1 MRRGVIASC
10 WGARALRVAGDRCA
24 PFAYRESMTDFSID
38 EAAAALG
45 EGRLVGVPTDTV
57 YGIAADP
64 FQQASL
70 ERLFEIKGRPG
81 IKPIAL
87 LVASV
92 DQGATLAAFSDLAQD
107 LAARHWPGALTLILP
122 RLDSTPAWL
131 GDAARRTVGLRC
143 PDHEVTLALLE
154 RVGPLAVTSA
164 NPAGQSAA
172 VDADEAEALFGDE
185 VAGYLAGQAS
195 GGVASTILDITAASP
210 LLLRKGPVADPI
222 DRR

>member
-1 MRRGVIASC
+1 MSEFTI
-10 WGARALRVAGDRCA
+10 
-24 PFAYRESMTDFSID
+24 E
-38 EAAAALG
+38 EAAGALAT
-45 EGRLVGVPTDTV
+45 GRLVGVPTDTV

-64 FQQASL
+64 FQQEAL

-107 LAARHWPGALTLILP
+107 MAARHWPGALTLVLP
-122 RLDSTPAWL
+122 RLDSTPPWL
-131 GDAARRTVGLRC
+131 GDTGRRTVGLRC
-143 PDHEVTLALLE
+143 PAHDVTLALLE
-154 RVGPLAVTSA
+154 RVGPLAVSSA

-172 VDADEAEALFGDE
+172 LDADEAEAYFGDE
-185 VAGYLAGQAS
+185 IAGYLEGRAP
-195 GGVASTILDITAASP
+195 GGIASTVLDITAPSP
-210 LLLRKGPVADPI
+210 LVLRKGPVPDPI